1 MHALTLAVLMVVSGA
16 PPQPPQL
23 KIASPGL
30 TGVHVG
36 DKEATFF
43 SDHLAQ
49 QLAAAGAKVTSD
61 REISA
66 VLGLERKR
74 QLLGCSE
81 NSSQCVT
88 ELAGALGVDAL
99 VVGDVARLQ
108 SHYQV
113 NVKLLSVSSTS
124 LLGAESERT
133 GARSYK

>member
-16 PPQPPQL
+16 PQAAQPQL

-30 TGVHVG
+30 SGVKVG
-36 DKEATFF
+36 DKEAVFF
-43 SDHLAQ
+43 SEHLAQ

-74 QLLGCSE
+74 QLMGCPEGST
-81 NSSQCVT
+81 QCMT

-99 VVGDVARLQ
+99 VVGDIAKLQ
-108 SHYQV
+108 SSYQV
-113 NVKLLSVSSTS
+113 NVKLISVKNTE
-124 LLGAESERT
+124 LLAAFRSWRT
-133 GARSYK
+133 